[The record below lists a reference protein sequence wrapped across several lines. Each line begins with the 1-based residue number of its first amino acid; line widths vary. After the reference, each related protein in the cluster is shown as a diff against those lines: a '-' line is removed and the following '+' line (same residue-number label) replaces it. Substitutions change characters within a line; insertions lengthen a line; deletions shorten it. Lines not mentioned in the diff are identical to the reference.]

1 MIEIPGNW
9 ELAKA
14 MPSAD
19 PVKWRR
25 QEEWNQAEA
34 KAAELRAQGY
44 TVTITAGMGG
54 APIITAVPP
63 GGAA

>member
-1 MIEIPGNW
+1 MINIPGNW

-14 MPSAD
+14 LPTHDNTA
-19 PVKWRR
+19 WRR
-25 QEEWNQAEA
+25 DEQWRLANE

-44 TVTITAGMGG
+44 TVTVIPGTSG
-54 APIITAVPP
+54 APVINAVP